1 MSITIKFPTISRE
14 NGMITA
20 TIVAIENNQET
31 THVFPFSSFKH
42 AVHYVRTCI
51 VESQSIGQESKN
63 EWENEWG
70 EGDSDDLGLFSVPV
84 DVYMDNRNY
93 HITTYG
99 ILGIVSG
106 VFEML
111 IRQRNNSLEF
121 IRQNN
126 LVADILEL

>member
-20 TIVAIENNQET
+20 TIVAIENNQDT

-63 EWENEWG
+63 EWQNEWSG
-70 EGDSDDLGLFSVPV
+70 RDEDDLDLYMIPV
-84 DVYMDNRNY
+84 DVYIDNTNH
-93 HITTYG
+93 HIETYG
-99 ILGIVSG
+99 MLNIVSAT
-106 VFEML
+106 FEML
-111 IRQRNNSLEF
+111 L
-121 IRQNN
+121 RQNN
-126 LVADILEL
+126 IVADILAP